1 MKHSVYSEI
10 LASMGWFDTGM
21 DKPEPFFADYRV
33 LHPQPRVAGEILP
46 STLIAYYPGCFA
58 EFHNGHKAVIRETAD
73 PQVKADAVQR
83 LMLRRLALSA
93 NENLDTVF
101 AALAA

>member
-21 DKPEPFFADYRV
+21 DKPEPFFSDYR
-33 LHPQPRVAGEILP
+33 LMHPRVFGDDAIMP

-58 EFHNGHKAVIRETAD
+58 EFHMGHMAVYNAGVPVILC
-73 PQVKADAVQR
+73 QQCCGQR
-83 LMLRRLALSA
+83 L
-93 NENLDTVF
+93 DFQWVF
-101 AALAA
+101 GIFVP